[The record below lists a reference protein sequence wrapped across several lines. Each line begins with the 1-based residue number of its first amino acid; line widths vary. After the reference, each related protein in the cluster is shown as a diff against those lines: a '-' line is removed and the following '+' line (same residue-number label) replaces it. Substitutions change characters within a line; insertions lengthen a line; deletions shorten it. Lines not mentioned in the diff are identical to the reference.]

1 MKKVKKKKKK
11 TAMKPTVEK
20 ITTKEQLDAAF
31 YIREQVFVVEQEVAA
46 EEEYD
51 EFEDS
56 SLHFLASL
64 DGKSVGTARWRF
76 TANGVK
82 MERFAVLEEARGQ
95 GVGQALVA
103 AVLADIEAMPEATGK
118 TKYLHAQLH
127 AMPLY
132 AKFGFQQVGEQFEE
146 CAILHYKMQLS

>member
-1 MKKVKKKKKK
+1 
-11 TAMKPTVEK
+11 MKPTVEK
-20 ITTKEQLDAAF
+20 ITTNEQLDAAF
-31 YIREQVFVVEQEVAA
+31 HIREQVFVVEQEVAA

-64 DGKSVGTARWRF
+64 DGQPVGTARWRF

-82 MERFAVLEEARGQ
+82 MERFAVLEEARGK

-103 AVLADIEAMPEATGK
+103 AVLADIDALPEATGK
-118 TKYLHAQLH
+118 MKYLHAQLH
-127 AMPLY
+127 AMPFY

>member
-1 MKKVKKKKKK
+1 MKKVRKKKKK

-31 YIREQVFVVEQEVAA
+31 HIREQVFVVEQEVAA

-64 DGKSVGTARWRF
+64 DGQPVGTARWRF

-82 MERFAVLEEARGQ
+82 MERFAVLEQARGK

-103 AVLADIEAMPEATGK
+103 AVLADIDALPEATGK
-118 TKYLHAQLH
+118 MKYLHAQLH

>member
-1 MKKVKKKKKK
+1 
-11 TAMKPTVEK
+11 MKPTVEK
-20 ITTKEQLDAAF
+20 ITTKEQLNAAF

-64 DGKSVGTARWRF
+64 DGQPVGTARWRF

-82 MERFAVLEEARGQ
+82 MERFAVLEEARGK

-103 AVLADIEAMPEATGK
+103 AVLADIDALPEAKGK
-118 TKYLHAQLH
+118 MKYLHSQLH

-146 CAILHYKMQLS
+146 CSILHYKMQLS